1 MLTYLYD
8 IVFVIQLTDN
18 FLPYYTTH
26 FAKTL
31 NTSTHQKLQKIK
43 DKILKLKNLKKYQL
57 YVIMILDK
65 LTQPNW

>member
-31 NTSTHQKLQKIK
+31 NTPTHQKLQKNQRQNF
-43 DKILKLKNLKKYQL
+43 KITKSQKNSF
-57 YVIMILDK
+57 M
-65 LTQPNW
+65 